1 MGLRVVRTG
10 YSRLSYRYE
19 TGLSMSSRTLVILLL
34 LFALVLSADAH
45 DPLLDLPAPTS
56 EPEAWNI
63 ITQSL
68 QNIRKDLDTNQLK
81 EITPQVA
88 NCSPAIRLLQ
98 ADAKKQGDK
107 TLDAQLEALYYS
119 GDAIITATLEK
130 DSPADKARAAFA
142 KHQAAFKGVMVK
154 YKPEVLAAQVYV
166 CPMHPLERSLDPN
179 TPCPKCAMKLIKRRI
194 PASTTYEKPGAP
206 SMKLTATPD
215 QPLKLGRSVTV
226 TILLTK
232 NNGTPVTRADLLLM
246 HTQKIHLLIV
256 DGSLSD
262 YHHEHPKPGD
272 NPGEY
277 VFTFTPSQPGPYRIF
292 ADVVPIET
300 SVQEYVIGDIPADTQ
315 AKAIENKQTTLTSEV
330 DGFNFILKFDTPDQK
345 LHANQMITGQIT
357 VIAPDAQP
365 YKQLQ
370 PIMAS
375 FAHLVAFNE
384 DHKTVLHIHPQ
395 GAEPQKPEERG
406 GPVLTFKLYAPTP
419 GFYRLYAQ
427 TLIMDEQKF
436 APFNITVE
444 K

>member
-1 MGLRVVRTG
+1 
-10 YSRLSYRYE
+10 
-19 TGLSMSSRTLVILLL
+19 MSIKTFVILLIL
-34 LFALVLSADAH
+34 AAFVPRAHAH

-98 ADAKKQGDK
+98 ADAKKQGDQA
-107 TLDAQLEALYYS
+107 LDAQFEALYYS

-130 DSPADKARAAFA
+130 DSPADKARAAFV
-142 KHQAAFKGVMVK
+142 KHEGAFKAVMGK

-206 SMKLTATPD
+206 SMKLTATTD
-215 QPLKLGRSVTV
+215 RPLKVGRSVTV
-226 TILLTK
+226 TISLTK
-232 NNGTPVTRADLLLM
+232 NDGTPVTRADLLVM

-262 YHHEHPKPGD
+262 YHHEHPRPGEK
-272 NPGEY
+272 PGEY
-277 VFTFTPSQPGPYRIF
+277 IFAFTPTQPGPYRIF
-292 ADVVPIET
+292 ADVVPVET
-300 SVQEYVIGDIPADTQ
+300 SMQEYVIGDIPADTQ
-315 AKAIENKQTTLTSEV
+315 AKPIENKQTTLTSEV
-330 DGFNFILKFDTPDQK
+330 DGFNFILKFDTAEQK
-345 LHANQMITGQIT
+345 LHANQAITGQIT

-370 PIMAS
+370 PVMAA

-384 DHKTVLHIHPQ
+384 DGKTVLHIHPQ
-395 GAEPQKPEERG
+395 GPEPASDKERG
-406 GPVLTFKLYAPTP
+406 GPTLTFKLYAPEP
-419 GFYRLYAQ
+419 GFYRFYAQ
-427 TLIMDEQKF
+427 TQIMDEQKF
-436 APFNITVE
+436 APFNITIEDAMNQPRE
-444 K
+444 KAAP